1 MKIMTKDGQL
11 LQHFASVPKKYER
24 TCTDKG
30 LEIFIFQEDVIKIVS
45 KE

>member
-24 TCTDKG
+24 TDKG
-30 LEIFIFQEDVIKIVS
+30 LDIFIFQEDVIKIVS